1 MVIPPAPTKLQN
13 ILLVSTSS
21 FFQDR
26 ATIFVFDVLVFV
38 RVFVFEVIIFRGY
51 SFSWGLRSFVSTPHL
66 TPCAN
71 LRNNLLSAKVT

>member
-1 MVIPPAPTKLQN
+1 MVIPPGPTKLQN
-13 ILLVSTSS
+13 ILPVSTSCL
-21 FFQDR
+21 QDR